1 MLIIVNQVIEIP
13 SNFAIKTSF
22 LMFKMT
28 FLFILKAFVSQFQSS
43 SPNQLTR
50 YENTLTL
57 SF

>member
-13 SNFAIKTSF
+13 IIYKNVI